1 MNNVIMRVLYMNIFI
16 CLVGHPGIVY
26 PIRLSKKTYGYVEV
40 YFNGQW
46 GTVCD
51 DGWGIE
57 NANVACRE
65 LGRSRVYE
73 CVNGCVCACVCLHIR
88 EHVCVCT
95 CSCVCVCVCVCI
107 CMCLCIS
114 VCAHM
119 SVSAC
124 KSACICV

>member
-1 MNNVIMRVLYMNIFI
+1 MNIFI

-65 LGRSRVYE
+65 LGRSHVCE
-73 CVNGCVCACVCLHIR
+73 CVNGCMCACVCLHIH
-88 EHVCVCT
+88 EHVCVHVF
-95 CSCVCVCVCVCI
+95 VCVCVCVCI